1 MKSSSVIYLVGAVFV
16 MLGISLVFAMKKKE
30 MFRGGGSSGIALRNG
45 GGGTAGVEL
54 GYAPIA

>member
-1 MKSSSVIYLVGAVFV
+1 MFLVGAVLV
-16 MLGISLVFAMKKKE
+16 MLGILLVFALKKKE